1 MEKFRSVKLQWLQ
14 GQLSNMTHIQSHV
27 RVTHYDT
34 SWQPSINAFLCEDC
48 LKVCVDLAG
57 VAKDEV
63 DVTIEPGALRIRGV
77 RTAPEPLPT
86 EGKAIRLLALEI
98 DSGPFER
105 TIRIPKEVNVKEV
118 SAEQN
123 NGLLWIR
130 MPLR

>member
-14 GQLSNMTHIQSHV
+14 GQLSNMAHIHSQV
-27 RVTHYDT
+27 RITHYDN

-63 DVTIEPGALRIRGV
+63 DVTVEPGLLRIRGM
-77 RTAPEPLPT
+77 RTAPEPVPP
-86 EGKAIRLLALEI
+86 EGKAVRLLALEI

-105 TIRIPKEVNVKEV
+105 TIRIPKEVNVEGV
-118 SAEQN
+118 SAEQK

-130 MPLR
+130 MPLQ